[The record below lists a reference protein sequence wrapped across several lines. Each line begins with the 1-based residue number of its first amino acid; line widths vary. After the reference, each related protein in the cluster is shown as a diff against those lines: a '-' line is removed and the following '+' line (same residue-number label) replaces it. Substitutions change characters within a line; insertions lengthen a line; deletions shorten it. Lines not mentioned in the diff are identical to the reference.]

1 MRALIRHCQICTV
14 TFGAAVALLVSAC
27 GGDSQP
33 AAPSSSSS
41 GGSSSS
47 GVINVTG
54 TEKIGW
60 DQAATSANQLSGYQY
75 LGFVDNV
82 AQVLANAS
90 CGSTSTN
97 GTFPCTASLPGMS
110 AGMHTLQLAALDTG
124 SQLTSALSAAIQ
136 VNVTSA
142 GTKSSAAVVSYTPP
156 ATTTYDGLNLAVET
170 LATGLAAPSALT
182 VAPDGRVFVAG
193 RDGRI
198 LVWQNGKMLSTPALQ
213 LSDAAQTSDVGLIGM
228 SLDSGFA
235 SNGLVFV
242 AYAAQNQRGG
252 FVHRVLRFR
261 DSNSVFGQAL
271 VLLEE
276 PALFA
281 PVHPPRIRVAADH
294 TLYITLPA
302 GDQSTAENY
311 ASYLGK
317 MLRINQDG
325 STPQSNQPP
334 SPIVATGQAV
344 VGGFDWHPK
353 TGRLWLTGLDWLGRD
368 FILDFLLGPHAAST
382 FESPVDPSGAA
393 FYAQRKIAGFT
404 NDFFIAALNGR
415 HLRRVHFNPSDP
427 KQIQVTEHLFDGQF
441 GRISDVAVGSDGA
454 LYLSTSNRGTTSA
467 AAGDDRLLRVTSA
480 P

>member
-1 MRALIRHCQICTV
+1 V
-14 TFGAAVALLVSAC
+14 TFGAVLALLVSAC

-33 AAPSSSSS
+33 AAPSSSS
-41 GGSSSS
+41 GGGSSSSSS
-47 GVINVTG
+47 GVITVTG

-60 DQAATSANQLSGYQY
+60 DQAAATSGQLSGYQY
-75 LGFVDNV
+75 LGFVDNIP
-82 AQVLANAS
+82 QVLANAS
-90 CGSTSTN
+90 CGSTASN
-97 GTFPCTASLPGMS
+97 GTFPCTASLPAMS
-110 AGMHTLQLAALDTG
+110 AGAHTLQLAAQETG
-124 SQLTSALSAAIQ
+124 GDQRISALSAAIQ
-136 VNVTSA
+136 LNVTSSTA
-142 GTKSSAAVVSYTPP
+142 KSSGAVVAFTPP
-156 ATTTYDGLNLAVET
+156 RVTTYDGLTLAVET
-170 LATGLAAPSALT
+170 LATGLAAPSAVV

-198 LVWQNGKMLSTPALQ
+198 LVWQNGKMLPTPALQ

-252 FVHRVLRFR
+252 FVHRVLRLR
-261 DSNSVFGQAL
+261 DTNSVFGQAL
-271 VLLEE
+271 VILEE
-276 PALFA
+276 PALLA
-281 PVHPPRIRVAADH
+281 PLHPPRIRVAADH
-294 TLYITLPA
+294 TVYITLPA
-302 GDQSTAENY
+302 GDPATAENY

-317 MLRINQDG
+317 MLRINEDG

-334 SPIVATGQAV
+334 SPIVSTGPAV

-353 TGRLWLTGLDWLGRD
+353 TGRLWVTGLDWQGRD
-368 FILDFLLGPHAAST
+368 FILDFLLGPHAAAT

-393 FYAQRKIAGFT
+393 FYAQRRIAGFA

-427 KQIQVTEHLFDGQF
+427 KQIQMTEHLFDGQY

-467 AAGDDRLLRVTSA
+467 TAQDDRLLRVTQTN
-480 P
+480 